1 MSATLALSARLAGAR
16 LRDPRGTGAL
26 DVFAV
31 LAHGVTAWLSFV
43 VASGTWMF
51 VQRRE
56 HVPAWLLG
64 LTDPEASTILPTTYV
79 VLAAIACA
87 LLVLPI
93 LGLGGAAARL
103 GARGRSRRLASL
115 RLVGMTSGEVVGMSV
130 VEGLV
135 QAAAGVVVGLLAWAA
150 SVPVLGLLTFQNTP
164 IAAAELLMPWWLWL
178 AVIGVIALLAAASTA
193 LGLARVRISPLGV
206 SRLATNPALRAWRV
220 VALLVGVL
228 AIAGLG
234 AVLRLPLGGLVMG
247 LMFAGMLAFGIAMM
261 NLFAPWLL
269 QLVARLGVRTGS
281 PARLLAMR
289 RIVADPKS
297 AWRNVSSLAL
307 IGFVVGMLAAIPLEN
322 DAFADLDAVSR
333 VLMEDIRAGAILTL
347 GIALAVGAASTA
359 LAQSSD
365 VVDRGDE
372 LVALDKMGVPPE
384 LDAAARR
391 HQVALP
397 LLFTLLLSLGLGVA
411 ASLPIVSQLPN
422 TLGLGVSSLV
432 TLGATV
438 AGALTLSLLAAEST
452 RPLRRRALQTRVRRN
467 D

>member
-1 MSATLALSARLAGAR
+1 
-16 LRDPRGTGAL
+16 
-26 DVFAV
+26 
-31 LAHGVTAWLSFV
+31 
-43 VASGTWMF
+43 
-51 VQRRE
+51 
-56 HVPAWLLG
+56 
-64 LTDPEASTILPTTYV
+64 
-79 VLAAIACA
+79 
-87 LLVLPI
+87 
-93 LGLGGAAARL
+93 
-103 GARGRSRRLASL
+103 
-115 RLVGMTSGEVVGMSV
+115 
-130 VEGLV
+130 
-135 QAAAGVVVGLLAWAA
+135 
-150 SVPVLGLLTFQNTP
+150 
-164 IAAAELLMPWWLWL
+164 
-178 AVIGVIALLAAASTA
+178 
-193 LGLARVRISPLGV
+193 
-206 SRLATNPALRAWRV
+206 
-220 VALLVGVL
+220 
-228 AIAGLG
+228 
-234 AVLRLPLGGLVMG
+234 
-247 LMFAGMLAFGIAMM
+247 M

>member
-51 VQRRE
+51 VQRRANP
-56 HVPAWLLG
+56 PAWLRG
-64 LTDPEASTILPTTYV
+64 LDDPEAVSLIPTTYV
-79 VLAAIACA
+79 ILAALACA

-150 SVPVLGLLTFQNTP
+150 TVPLLGLLSFQNTP
-164 IAAAELLMPWWLWL
+164 IGAAELLMPWWLWL
-178 AVIGVIALLAAASTA
+178 GVVAVIALLALVSTV
-193 LGLARVRISPLGV
+193 LGLTRVRISPLGV
-206 SRLATNPALRAWRV
+206 SRQTASPALRAWRLA
-220 VALLVGVL
+220 ALAVGVL
-228 AIAGLG
+228 VIAALG

-247 LMFAGMLAFGIAMM
+247 LTFAGMLAFAIAMM
-261 NLFAPWLL
+261 NLFSPWLL
-269 QLVARLGVRTGS
+269 QAVARVGARTGS

-289 RIVADPKS
+289 RIIADPRS
-297 AWRNVSSLAL
+297 AWRNVSALAL
-307 IGFVVGMLAAIPLEN
+307 IGFVVGMLASIPLDN
-322 DAFADLDAVSR
+322 AAFDGLDLMSR

-359 LAQSSD
+359 LTQSSD

-397 LLFTLLLSLGLGVA
+397 LLFTLLISLGMGVA
-411 ASLPIVSQLPN
+411 ASLPIVTQLPD
-422 TLGLGVSSLV
+422 TLGLGTSSVV
-432 TLGATV
+432 TLGVTV
-438 AGALTLSLLAAEST
+438 VGALGLSLAAAEST
-452 RPLRRRALQTRVRRN
+452 RPLRRRALQARVRRN